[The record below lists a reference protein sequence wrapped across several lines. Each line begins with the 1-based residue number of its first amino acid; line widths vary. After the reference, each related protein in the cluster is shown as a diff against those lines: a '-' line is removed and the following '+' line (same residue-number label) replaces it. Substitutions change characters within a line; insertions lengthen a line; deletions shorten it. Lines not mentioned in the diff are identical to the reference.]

1 MCWLISLIQSS
12 CTIFWCREIRPVDKA
27 RVINVPTL
35 YSRLLISLITVY
47 IIILGQRYENT
58 YLRPKRRKTYTPQN
72 PTNEHMYVGGHNNFF
87 LLRYSLTYG
96 RVGGGMVI
104 YHEVPIFVNP
114 PPRSRRGGGYR
125 NAPSSVR
132 PSVCHSGLTLSCPL
146 HISWTL
152 WTILIKLHS
161 NVSLSKTVCRAQSP
175 AT

>member
-1 MCWLISLIQSS
+1 MYLPCTAGYWLVWSRSTLS
-12 CTIFWCREIRPVDKA
+12 FWDRGTKI
-27 RVINVPTL
+27 PT
-35 YSRLLISLITVY
+35 
-47 IIILGQRYENT
+47 YERT
-58 YLRPKRRKTYTPQN
+58 DGRTKRRKTYTPRN
-72 PTNEHMYVGGHNNFF
+72 PTYEHMYVGGHNNFS

-96 RVGGGMVI
+96 RVGGCMVT

-114 PPRSRRGGGYR
+114 PPRSGRGVIGMPLR
-125 NAPSSVR
+125 LSDRQSVI
-132 PSVCHSGLTLSCPL
+132 PAVTLLCPL